1 MWIIIQNN
9 DYETIESTGR
19 LKQYI
24 TRFLSKKT
32 EHPFLAKINT
42 LL

>member
-1 MWIIIQNN
+1 MN
-9 DYETIESTGR
+9 TKRRESIGR

-32 EHPFLAKINT
+32 EHLLLAKINT